1 MIPGLEFSEHVPMDQ
16 RQFRRENSTG
26 IPWKV
31 ALVVLLLFASSHA
44 LATTQSTGA
53 SQQKKSAN
61 HLAAAERLVADGD
74 RLRAEWKKESLQLA
88 VRKYT
93 EAKLYFR
100 STNSAGRETE
110 VLKRLGDVQTTLSDF
125 QSAIETYNHLLD
137 LGRRLSDQRTEVDAL
152 NRLANAYLETADS
165 TKAFPYCMEAYELA
179 QQIGYLQGTV
189 QALNHLGVTSSISSD
204 VAKAQDSF
212 DAATKLL
219 PPGQRDDLFG
229 QTMLNL
235 GYLHSNLGNMQL
247 ALDCYIQA
255 LTLWQATRDYQRRA
269 LTLTAMAGIYTQQG
283 ERQKALELHQEA
295 LNLFRAMGSRNGEAA
310 TLNGLGY
317 FYDDLGDRDR
327 ALACYSK
334 ALDLYESIGN
344 RNYAAITMGY
354 LGRVHF
360 ALGDKV
366 KALDF
371 YEKKL
376 ATSRSAQDR
385 RMEAYTLRDIGNVLI
400 TTNDLN
406 QALANYKQAQTLSQS
421 VLDRRGEAHILIGIG
436 SLLSKLGR
444 LPEALTKYQQALPLM
459 QSVAD
464 RRGEVNAWY
473 GIARSQRDLGHLSE
487 SRKAIESSIELI
499 EKLRTKTASSSL
511 RISYLETVY
520 EHYEFYTDLLMRFH
534 QQDPSAGFE
543 KMALEANDRARART
557 LLENLI
563 NGGTQI
569 RHAVDPGLLAEET
582 KARKLLNQKAEQQM
596 RLLSSKYTTE
606 KAIIVQKELET
617 LLARYEDLEAKV
629 RDGSPRYAALT
640 QPPVV
645 KLADIQKE
653 IDQETL
659 LIEYSLGTERSYGWA
674 VTNSSVS
681 TFELPGRA
689 QLEAAAK
696 EVYALL
702 TIERGRKKGESL
714 LAQRQRIAKAEG
726 EYPAVAAK
734 LSSILI
740 TPITAQLNRKRLV
753 IVADGLLQYIPFGA
767 LPDPAAAGPTVE
779 NRPPLIVSH
788 EVVSIPS
795 LSTLKALRTEERSR
809 QTPGKALFI
818 LADPVFEATDPRLRQ
833 AKVSRSDQR
842 NTPLERAPEQ
852 LGSAEYPLLFER
864 LPFTLQEA
872 NAISVVVP
880 ETQSKRALSFQASLA
895 TAMDPDLRHYRI
907 VHFATH
913 GLLNNAHPELSGIV
927 LSLFDKNGKRQDGF
941 LRLNEIYN
949 LDLHADLVVLSA
961 CQTALGKEARGEGL
975 IGLTRGFMY
984 AGAPRVVASLWRI
997 NDRSTAELMRFFYE
1011 GMFEQKLSPSAA
1023 LREAQI
1029 KMWQSKEWRF
1039 PHYWAAFVIH
1049 GEWN

>member
-1 MIPGLEFSEHVPMDQ
+1 MGQ
-16 RQFRRENSTG
+16 RQFRKENSACITA
-26 IPWKV
+26 KM
-31 ALVVLLLFASSHA
+31 ALVALLLFPLSIT
-44 LATTQSTGA
+44 LAPAQSTVA
-53 SQQKKSAN
+53 SQQKKPAN
-61 HLAAAERLVADGD
+61 HLDFAERLVADGD

-93 EAKLYFR
+93 EAKRYF
-100 STNSAGRETE
+100 SPTNSAARETE
-110 VLKRLGDVQTTLSDF
+110 VLKRIGDVQTTLSDF
-125 QSAIETYNHLLD
+125 QSAIETYNQLLA
-137 LGRRLSDQRTEVDAL
+137 LGRRLLDKKIEVDAL

-165 TKAFPYCMEAYELA
+165 TKALPYCVEAYELS
-179 QQIGYLQGTV
+179 QQISYVQGTI

-212 DAATKLL
+212 EAATKLL
-219 PPGQRDDLFG
+219 PFGQRDELFA
-229 QTMLNL
+229 QTKLNL

-247 ALDCYIQA
+247 ALDCYNQA
-255 LTLWQATRDYQRRA
+255 LRVWQATRDDQRRA

-283 ERQKALELHQEA
+283 ERQKALELHQDA

-317 FYDDLGDRDR
+317 FYDDLGEHDR
-327 ALACYSK
+327 ALECYSK
-334 ALDLYESIGN
+334 ALELYESISN

-354 LGRVHF
+354 VGRVYF
-360 ALGDKV
+360 ALGDKA

-371 YEKKL
+371 YDKKL
-376 ATSRSAQDR
+376 ATSRSVQDR
-385 RMEAYTLRDIGNVLI
+385 RMEAYTLRDIGNVLV
-400 TTNDLN
+400 TTNNLN
-406 QALANYKQAQTLSQS
+406 QALANYRQAQTLSRT
-421 VLDRRGEAHILIGIG
+421 VLDRRGEAHILISIG
-436 SLLSKLGR
+436 SLLSKMGR
-444 LPEALTKYQQALPLM
+444 LQEALTNYQEALPLM
-459 QSVAD
+459 QAVAD

-473 GIARSQRDLGHLSE
+473 GLARSARDLGHLSE

-499 EKLRTKTASSSL
+499 EQLRTKTANSSL

-543 KMALEANDRARART
+543 KAALEANDRARART
-557 LLENLI
+557 LVENLI

-569 RHAVDPGLLAEET
+569 RQGVDSELLAEET
-582 KARKLLNQKAEQQM
+582 KARKVLNQKAEQQM
-596 RLLSSKYTTE
+596 RMLSGKYTTE
-606 KAIIVQKELET
+606 KVIAVQKELEA

-629 RDGSPRYAALT
+629 RDRSPRYAALT
-640 QPPVV
+640 QPAKV

-653 IDQETL
+653 IDQDTL
-659 LIEYSLGTERSYGWA
+659 LIEYSLGTERSHGWA
-674 VTNSSVS
+674 VTKTSVS
-681 TFELPGRA
+681 TFELPSRT

-702 TIERGRKKGESL
+702 TIERSRKKGESL
-714 LAQRQRIAKAEG
+714 LDQRNRIAKAEG
-726 EYPAVAAK
+726 EYPAAAAR

-740 TPITAQLNRKRLV
+740 APVTSQLNRKRLV

-767 LPDPAAAGPTVE
+767 LPDPAAASLTVE
-779 NRPPLIVSH
+779 NRPPLIVNH
-788 EVVSIPS
+788 EIVSIPS
-795 LSTLKALRTEERSR
+795 LSTLKVLRTEARSR
-809 QTPGKALFI
+809 QTPAKALFI
-818 LADPVFEATDPRLRQ
+818 LADPVFEVTDPRLMQ
-833 AKVSRSDQR
+833 ARVARSEQR
-842 NTPLERAPEQ
+842 NSLLERAAEQ
-852 LGSAEYPLLFER
+852 LGSTAAPLYFER

-872 NAISVVVP
+872 NAISAVVP
-880 ETQSKRALSFQASLA
+880 ATQSKRALSFQANLA
-895 TAMDPDLRHYRI
+895 TAMGADLRQYRI

-927 LSLFDKNGKRQDGF
+927 LSLFDKNGQRQDGF
-941 LRLNEIYN
+941 LRLNDIYN
-949 LDLHADLVVLSA
+949 LDLQADLVVLSA

-1011 GMFEQKLSPSAA
+1011 SMFEQKLSPAAA
-1023 LREAQI
+1023 LRAAQI

-1039 PHYWAAFVIH
+1039 PHYWAAFVIQ